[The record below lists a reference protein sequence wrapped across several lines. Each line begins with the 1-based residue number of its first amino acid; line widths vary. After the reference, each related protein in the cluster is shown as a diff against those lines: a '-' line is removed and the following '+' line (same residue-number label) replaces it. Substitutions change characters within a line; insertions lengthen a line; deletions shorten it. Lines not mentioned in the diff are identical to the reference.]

1 MKKIMMLHLKMQKIN
16 ISLHKINIDGLRK
29 QSKGRDRQKC
39 LSLKIFGKVVVSMR
53 INFYDTRIEE
63 DNSIMLVKEKGVNYG
78 MESLDNAKCIV
89 NMLNTV
95 IELNK
100 KAEEHIYLIG
110 VNSKNKVVGVFLISK
125 GTVNQC
131 IVSPREIFIRL
142 LLVGAVHFM
151 VCHNHP
157 SKDCTP
163 SGYDIVFTRRLKE
176 AGLLLNVPLADHI
189 IIGGDWYYSFKD
201 QENL

>member
-1 MKKIMMLHLKMQKIN
+1 
-16 ISLHKINIDGLRK
+16 
-29 QSKGRDRQKC
+29 
-39 LSLKIFGKVVVSMR
+39 MR

-78 MESLDNAKCIV
+78 VESLDNAKSIV
-89 NMLNTV
+89 NMMNAVT
-95 IELNK
+95 ELNK

-125 GTVNQC
+125 GTMNQC

-163 SGYDIVFTRRLKE
+163 SREDIVFTSRLKE
-176 AGLLLNVPLADHI
+176 AGLLLNVPLVDHI
-189 IIGGDWYYSFKD
+189 IIGGDWYYSFNE
-201 QENL
+201 QETL